1 MIWFH
6 LFQSFQSFQSS
17 ASMPLNTRL
26 KQFQPKTCHRSRDFL
41 CCSPDEVKRNPGS
54 LMSRNGVPDF
64 AALHPGYGNEIYST
78 VRVCVFM

>member
-41 CCSPDEVKRNPGS
+41 CSPDEVKRNPG
-54 LMSRNGVPDF
+54 V
-64 AALHPGYGNEIYST
+64 
-78 VRVCVFM
+78 